1 MLLLHGCSDGG
12 DHFVRLWECR
22 LGATRIRLL
31 DMLVALALLVGVG
44 VPIVHL
50 TLGWLS
56 RRYARKIGGREDS

>member
-1 MLLLHGCSDGG
+1 
-12 DHFVRLWECR
+12 
-22 LGATRIRLL
+22 
-31 DMLVALALLVGVG
+31 MLVALALLVGVG